1 MLPIMETIINFITP
15 VLEVIRNL
23 INTLPWAPE
32 INYAIVAGAGGYLIG
47 RSVEYL
53 EPWKIMIMF
62 GVIIYIALMF
72 I

>member
-1 MLPIMETIINFITP
+1 MIPIVETIINFITP
-15 VLEVIRNL
+15 ILDVIRNL
-23 INTLPWAPE
+23 INVLPWAPE
-32 INYAIVAGAGGYLIG
+32 VNYAIVAGGAGYLIG

-62 GVIIYIALMF
+62 GVLIYISLMF